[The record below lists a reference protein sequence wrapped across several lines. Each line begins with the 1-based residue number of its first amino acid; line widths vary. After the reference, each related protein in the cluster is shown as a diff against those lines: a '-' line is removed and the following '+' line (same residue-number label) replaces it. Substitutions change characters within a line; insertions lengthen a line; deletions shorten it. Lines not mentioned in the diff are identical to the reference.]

1 MALSTAHQLVETNR
15 NKNPCALPVR
25 RGQSKSIASQFNF
38 YKCMKTEFKF
48 TIQQFELH
56 RLLNVVKHAA
66 PAKAIIPIQEC
77 LKIDV
82 NTSGRYITITA
93 SDHVNHIE
101 ARSNPDSID
110 ESKDFPWSLCVPAK
124 TLISLVALLPAEEL
138 ITFIYTTHNRKL
150 QLMCLENSYSFGCE
164 NPDDYPK
171 VQLSKKMDTRSRIHG
186 FDLEA
191 DILNTALDCTA
202 YSISTDTKKPAM
214 NGLFLGASLNKFT
227 AVSTDGKKLVRYIR
241 TDVTIDQDVTM
252 LIPRATVMVL
262 QKILPKQG
270 NISISTDTDKVSI
283 NAGHFT
289 LTAPQI
295 TERFPN
301 FDFAIQ
307 LDIAANTIAF
317 QKPTL
322 LSALTRLHLLANSI
336 SPIVSFELT
345 PSSCRILTTDS
356 DLGRNATE
364 YLDLTAYPEESIAIA
379 FRLQDLEAILTNID
393 SNELMLCM
401 EAPNKSAYI
410 HPVAPAENE
419 DLLILV
425 VPYLTNVYA

>member
-1 MALSTAHQLVETNR
+1 
-15 NKNPCALPVR
+15 
-25 RGQSKSIASQFNF
+25 
-38 YKCMKTEFKF
+38 MKTECKF
-48 TIQQFELH
+48 TIHQFELH

-82 NTSGRYITITA
+82 NTTGRYITITA

-124 TLISLVALLPAEEL
+124 TLISLVALLPSEEL

-150 QLMCLENSYSFGCE
+150 QLMCLENTYSFGCE

-171 VQLSKKMDTRSRIHG
+171 VQLSKKMDTRSRITG
-186 FDLEA
+186 FELEA
-191 DILNTALDCTA
+191 DVLNTALDCTA
-202 YSISTDTKKPAM
+202 YSISTDTQKPQM
-214 NGLFLGASLNKFT
+214 MGLFLGASHNKLT
-227 AVSTDGKKLVRYIR
+227 AVSCDGKKLVRYIR
-241 TDVTIDQDVTM
+241 TDVAIDHDVIM

-270 NISISTDTDKVSI
+270 NITISTDTDKVSI
-283 NAGHFT
+283 NSGHFT

-295 TERFPN
+295 VERFPN
-301 FDFAIQ
+301 FDGAIH
-307 LDIAANTIAF
+307 LEAATNSIAF
-317 QKPTL
+317 LKAD
-322 LSALTRLHLLANSI
+322 LSAALTRLHLLANSVM
-336 SPIVSFELT
+336 PIVSFEFSAAGCQL
-345 PSSCRILTTDS
+345 ITTDS
-356 DLGRNATE
+356 DLGRAATE
-364 YLDLTAYPEESIAIA
+364 HLSLTAHPAEPITIA
-379 FRLQDLEAILTNID
+379 FRLQDMEAILANVDAKEIKL
-393 SNELMLCM
+393 SM
-401 EAPNKSAYI
+401 ETAAKSAYFY
-410 HPVAPAENE
+410 PVAPVVDE